1 MDWQDVRVFVAL
13 ARHGSLSAAARM
25 LAVNHA
31 TVARRLHSL
40 EESLGER
47 LVERRPDGYA
57 LTAAGTRALEAATD
71 MEQAAQTLGRS
82 VADGTPSGLVRISS
96 SPGLSGGF
104 LTSRLAALAMRFP
117 RLDIDLAP
125 ALRSVSL
132 ERHEADIAIRF
143 GKPDDGDIIA
153 RPLVTAGYGFYGTDE
168 VCRLVEAGGD
178 PVFIGFNEA
187 DAYLS
192 QSGWLTRHFPRS
204 RVAFRAK
211 DQFLQSIAARTG
223 AGLALIPHYIGRS
236 DRALRLCDL
245 GPTPPSRDI
254 YRLTRRRDRKDASIR
269 LVADEVAALFEREKE
284 LFGSKSPA

>member
-192 QSGWLTRHFPRS
+192 QSAWLTRHFPRS

-254 YRLTRRRDRKDASIR
+254 YLLTRRRDRKDASIR

-284 LFGSKSPA
+284 LFGSESPA

>member
-71 MEQAAQTLGRS
+71 MEQAARTLGRS

-192 QSGWLTRHFPRS
+192 QSAWLTRHFPRS

-254 YRLTRRRDRKDASIR
+254 YLLTRRRDRKDASIR

-284 LFGSKSPA
+284 LFGSDSPA